1 MFDTTKLTDLRY
13 FFYNCSSLTSLN
25 LDGFNSLN
33 VLRMDYMFYSCSN
46 LRKLD
51 LRSFNLD
58 NILNYT
64 HVFDGCVDL
73 TLIVDSE
80 HFKELLK
87 VLPDNVS
94 YVDYKNNN
102 LFDYY

>member
-1 MFDTTKLTDLRY
+1 
-13 FFYNCSSLTSLN
+13 
-25 LDGFNSLN
+25 
-33 VLRMDYMFYSCSN
+33 MDYMFYSCSN

-64 HVFDGCVDL
+64 HVFEGCVDL

-87 VLPDNVS
+87 ELPDNVS